1 MPISVSNGLGKLVS
15 ANLTPN
21 QRNIEESIQKLTT
34 GVRIHKGADDAAS
47 MHLASKF
54 ESHVKGLTVTIS
66 NQKDAL
72 AALYTAEGGINKIGN
87 LLQNMRELAVQSQ
100 TDTIDNLQRELLV
113 AKSDA
118 IKLEITRIAQNT
130 KFGDTKLLDG
140 TYQNKSIQVGKN
152 SFDTLDISIGG
163 VTGNDMIFL
172 RNDLIQR
179 VYSTP
184 YIIGQTETSLQ
195 TSNKNKIQ
203 ANSIFI
209 DGFQNNA
216 TIAIDAGMQA
226 SEFANRV
233 HIAGLGIE
241 ASAVTKAQ
249 LFGMAQASNISF
261 KLGANSANNSDASG
275 VTISASITDPNDL
288 NPLVEAVNL
297 KTLQTGVSAEISII
311 AGSADSSAITLTQ
324 ADGANIF
331 ISHMDF
337 TPNGPS
343 HSNNAASNQNEIFAR
358 SLDKDGVRA
367 DTANAN
373 LSRGIGTDEIV
384 RFIDKDRNIHVDQ
397 EGGVVSVTVTEKGSG
412 YSSAPSVTFNGNS
425 FSTDASGAVGAR
437 ANYSANLVNGKV
449 DTITRATLANR
460 GRGYDLGAPPTIA
473 ISAPPV
479 QNFNARTSINIAND
493 RITLNSHNFETG
505 DPLTYRNGG
514 GTTLSGLVNG
524 REYFAIKHDNNTI
537 SLASTKAGALA
548 NNSLDLAPAS
558 HAFNARSNVSVTND
572 TIQASNHNFANGD
585 RVTYTSGGRTLRNF
599 TDGDDYIVRNVS
611 GSTFK
616 LENITSGNIVNIEGM
631 QDSFNAQ
638 NNVNHTTNRI
648 SVTGHNF
655 TNNDKVTYS
664 AGGGAAIGGLV
675 NGQDYYVRS
684 ISGDTIQLSATSFG
698 SAIDIIARD
707 TGSFNASSN
716 VDLLNNK
723 ITAAGHSLSNGD
735 QVTYTT
741 NSGGTAIRGLTAGQT
756 YYVRN
761 VAGNTFQVSQT
772 PAGSI
777 VDLLPEQSSFNAATN
792 VSGLNIFTNNKFSV
806 GDIVTYSAGSGT
818 AIGGLVDNTNYRIQ
832 YVSGSIVRLQNL
844 GGGPAIS
851 LTAGSSETH
860 TLTGQNS
867 GSSETH
873 SFNGAYAGENE
884 THTFTNEYAGPS
896 ENHSFK
902 STQYAGHNT
911 PSQTFQG
918 RTATATPVMGED
930 DVPDPIYYNDI
941 TQDYE
946 RAALIVGTVT
956 MESPQ
961 TIRIASDN
969 STEKAGFF
977 GTAYSYIDAEGNAAG
992 NSDLVTVSPIKTVND
1007 VDISTINNARKSLDY
1022 IDAGIDQFIKVG
1034 NEISVNA
1041 SRISSAITSTL
1052 NNMIHAE
1059 GEFSSL
1065 LSTDY
1070 AIETTTFTVSS
1081 MIKETSLALLAQAN
1095 APKKAV
1101 NTLISNVMEN
1111 QWDPTF
1117 FLVQGGGYR
1126 YRNI

>member
-1 MPISVSNGLGKLVS
+1 VPISVSNGLGKLVS

-72 AALYTAEGGINKIGN
+72 TALYTAEGGINKIGD
-87 LLQNMRELAVQSQ
+87 LLQNMRELALQSQ
-100 TDTIDNLQRELLV
+100 TDTIDDIQRELLV
-113 AKSDA
+113 VKSDT
-118 IKLEITRIAQNT
+118 IKNEITRIAENT
-130 KFGDTKLLDG
+130 KFGNTKLLDG
-140 TYQNKSIQVGKN
+140 SYKDRSVQVGKN
-152 SFDTLDISIGG
+152 AFDTLDISIGSI
-163 VTGNDMIFL
+163 TGRDMAFI
-172 RNDLIQR
+172 RDDLVQR
-179 VYSTP
+179 LYSTP
-184 YIIGQTETSLQ
+184 YIIGQTETSLV
-195 TSNKNKIQ
+195 TSNKNKIE
-203 ANSIFI
+203 ANSMFI
-209 DGFQNNA
+209 DGYLSNS
-216 TIAIDAGMQA
+216 TISIDAGMQA
-226 SEFANRV
+226 SEFAQRV
-233 HIAGLGIE
+233 DAAGLGIE
-241 ASAVTKAQ
+241 ATAVTKAQ
-249 LFGMAQASNISF
+249 LFGMAQASEINF
-261 KLGANSANNSDASG
+261 RLGANSANNSDTSG
-275 VTISASITDPNDL
+275 ITISATITNPNDL
-288 NPLVEAVNL
+288 NPLVNAINA
-297 KTLQTGVSAEISII
+297 KTTQTGVTAEISII
-311 AGSADSSAITLTQ
+311 NGNADSSHVTLTNNNG
-324 ADGANIF
+324 DNIF

-337 TPNGPS
+337 TPDGPS
-343 HSNNAASNQNEIFAR
+343 HSNNVASNQNEIFAR

-367 DTANAN
+367 DTANNN
-373 LSRGIGTDEIV
+373 LSRGIGTDEII

-397 EGGVVSVTVTEKGSG
+397 EGGVVSVTLTEKGSG

-437 ANYSANLVNGKV
+437 ADYSANLVNGKV
-449 DTITRATLANR
+449 DTITRATLADR
-460 GRGYDLGAPPTIA
+460 GRGYDLGAPPTIS
-473 ISAPPV
+473 ISSPPV

-524 REYFAIKHDNNTI
+524 REYFAIKHDNNTM
-537 SLASTKAGALA
+537 SLASTKANALA

-558 HAFNARSNVSVTND
+558 HAFNARSNSNVTNN
-572 TIQASNHNFANGD
+572 TIQSSNHNFANGD

-611 GSTFK
+611 GNTFK
-616 LENITSGNIVNIEGM
+616 LENITSGSIVNIEGM

-664 AGGGAAIGGLV
+664 SGSGAAIGGLV

-777 VDLLPEQSSFNAATN
+777 VDLLPEQSSFNAATQ
-792 VSGLNIFTNNKFSV
+792 VSGINISTTHKFSS

-818 AIGGLVDNTNYRIQ
+818 AIGGLVDGANYRIIN
-832 YVSGSIVRLQNL
+832 VSGSTFNL
-844 GGGPAIS
+844 EDAISGGGPIS

-911 PSQTFQG
+911 PAQTFQG

-930 DVPDPIYYNDI
+930 DVPDPVYYNDI
-941 TQDYE
+941 TQDFE

-961 TIRIASDN
+961 TIRIAADN
-969 STEKAGFF
+969 PTEKAGFF
-977 GTAYSYIDAEGNAAG
+977 GSNFNYDGMETTKGQS
-992 NSDLVTVSPIKTVND
+992 LSPVKTVND
-1007 VDISTINNARKSLDY
+1007 VDISTISNARKSLDY
-1022 IDAGIDQFIKVG
+1022 IDSGIDRFVKVS

-1052 NNMIHAE
+1052 NNIIHAE
-1059 GEFSSL
+1059 GEYSSL
-1065 LSTDY
+1065 LTTNY
-1070 AIETTTFTVSS
+1070 AIETTTFAVES

-1101 NTLISNVMEN
+1101 NTLVSNVMEN

-1126 YRNI
+1126 YKNI

>member
-21 QRNIEESIQKLTT
+21 QRNIEESIQKLST
-34 GVRIHKGADDAAS
+34 GIRIHKGADDAAS
-47 MHLASKF
+47 MHLASRF

-118 IKLEITRIAQNT
+118 IKLEITRIALNT

-152 SFDTLDISIGG
+152 SFDTLDISIGSVAG
-163 VTGNDMIFL
+163 IDMVFV
-172 RNDLIQR
+172 RDDLTQR
-179 VYSTP
+179 VYTTP

-195 TSNKNKIQ
+195 TSNKNKIE
-203 ANSIFI
+203 ANTIFI
-209 DGFQNNA
+209 DGHQDNA
-216 TIAIDAGMQA
+216 NIVIDAGMQA
-226 SEFANRV
+226 SQFATRV
-233 HIAGLGIE
+233 HAAGLGID

-249 LFGMAQASNISF
+249 LFGMAQASDISF
-261 KLGANSANNSDASG
+261 RLGANSANSSDASG
-275 VTISASITDPNDL
+275 VTISATITDPNDL
-288 NPLVEAVNL
+288 EPLVTAVNL
-297 KTLQTGVSAEISII
+297 KTAQTGVTAEISII
-311 AGSADSSAITLTQ
+311 NGSADSSAITLT
-324 ADGANIF
+324 DDNGDDIF

-337 TPNGPS
+337 TPDGPS

-358 SLDKDGVRA
+358 SLDKDGVQA
-367 DTANAN
+367 DIANTN
-373 LSRGIGTDEIV
+373 LTRGIGTDEIV

-397 EGGVVSVTVTEKGSG
+397 AEGVVSVTVTDKGSG
-412 YSSAPSVTFNGNS
+412 YASAPTVTFSGGN
-425 FSTDASGAVGAR
+425 FSQDASGATGAI

-449 DTITRATLANR
+449 DTITRATLADR
-460 GRGYDLGAPPTIA
+460 GRGYDQTPTIT
-473 ISAPPV
+473 IPAPPV
-479 QNFNARTSINIAND
+479 QNFNARTSINITND

-505 DPLTYRNGG
+505 DPLTYGRNG
-514 GTTLSGLVNG
+514 GTTLTGLIDGN
-524 REYFAIKHDNNTI
+524 EYFAIKHDNNTI
-537 SLASTKAGALA
+537 SLASTKANALA
-548 NNSLDLAPAS
+548 NNSLDLEPAS
-558 HAFNARSNVSVTND
+558 HSFNARSNTSVSND
-572 TIQASNHNFANGD
+572 TIQVSNHNFANGD
-585 RVTYTSGGRTLRNF
+585 TVTYTSGGRTLRNF
-599 TDGDDYIVRNVS
+599 TDGQDYIVRNVS

-616 LENITSGNIVNIEGM
+616 LEDTTSGNTINIVGM

-638 NNVNHTTNRI
+638 NDVNHTTNRI
-648 SVTGHNF
+648 SVSGNDF
-655 TNNDKVTYS
+655 VNNDKVTYS
-664 AGGGAAIGGLV
+664 SGGGLAIGGLV
-675 NGQDYYVRS
+675 DGQDYYVRS

-698 SAIDIIARD
+698 SAIDIIARE
-707 TGSFNASSN
+707 TGSFNADSG
-716 VDLLNNK
+716 VDLSADT
-723 ITAAGHSLSNGD
+723 ITAPGHSLSDGN

-741 NSGGTAIRGLTAGQT
+741 NSGGTAIRGLTPGQT
-756 YYVRN
+756 YFVRN
-761 VAGNTFQVSQT
+761 VLGNTFQVSET
-772 PAGSI
+772 LAGSI
-777 VDLLPEQSSFNAATN
+777 VDLQPEQSSFNAATQ
-792 VSGLNIFTNNKFSV
+792 VSGINISTTHKFSS

-818 AIGGLVDNTNYRIQ
+818 AIGGLVDGNEYRIIN
-832 YVSGSIVRLQNL
+832 VSGSTFNL
-844 GGGPAIS
+844 EDSISGGGPIS
-851 LTAGSSETH
+851 LTAGASETH
-860 TLTGQNS
+860 TLTGRNS

-896 ENHSFK
+896 SESHSFK
-902 STQYAGHNT
+902 STQYAGHDT
-911 PSQTFQG
+911 TQTFQG

-930 DVPDPIYYNDI
+930 DVPDPVYYNDI

-956 MESPQ
+956 MESPKI
-961 TIRIASDN
+961 IRIASDN
-969 STEKAGFF
+969 PTEKAGFF
-977 GTAYSYIDAEGNAAG
+977 GTAYNYTDGEGVSMG
-992 NSDLVTVSPIKTVND
+992 NSDVRTVDPIKTVND
-1007 VDISTINNARKSLDY
+1007 VDISTITSARKSLDY

-1034 NEISVNA
+1034 NEISINA

-1111 QWDPTF
+1111 DWDPTF

>member
-1 MPISVSNGLGKLVS
+1 M
-15 ANLTPN
+15 
-21 QRNIEESIQKLTT
+21 
-34 GVRIHKGADDAAS
+34 
-47 MHLASKF
+47 
-54 ESHVKGLTVTIS
+54 
-66 NQKDAL
+66 
-72 AALYTAEGGINKIGN
+72 
-87 LLQNMRELAVQSQ
+87 
-100 TDTIDNLQRELLV
+100 
-113 AKSDA
+113 
-118 IKLEITRIAQNT
+118 
-130 KFGDTKLLDG
+130 
-140 TYQNKSIQVGKN
+140 
-152 SFDTLDISIGG
+152 
-163 VTGNDMIFL
+163 
-172 RNDLIQR
+172 
-179 VYSTP
+179 
-184 YIIGQTETSLQ
+184 
-195 TSNKNKIQ
+195 
-203 ANSIFI
+203 
-209 DGFQNNA
+209 
-216 TIAIDAGMQA
+216 
-226 SEFANRV
+226 
-233 HIAGLGIE
+233 
-241 ASAVTKAQ
+241 
-249 LFGMAQASNISF
+249 
-261 KLGANSANNSDASG
+261 
-275 VTISASITDPNDL
+275 
-288 NPLVEAVNL
+288 
-297 KTLQTGVSAEISII
+297 
-311 AGSADSSAITLTQ
+311 
-324 ADGANIF
+324 
-331 ISHMDF
+331 
-337 TPNGPS
+337 
-343 HSNNAASNQNEIFAR
+343 
-358 SLDKDGVRA
+358 
-367 DTANAN
+367 
-373 LSRGIGTDEIV
+373 
-384 RFIDKDRNIHVDQ
+384 
-397 EGGVVSVTVTEKGSG
+397 
-412 YSSAPSVTFNGNS
+412 
-425 FSTDASGAVGAR
+425 
-437 ANYSANLVNGKV
+437 
-449 DTITRATLANR
+449 
-460 GRGYDLGAPPTIA
+460 
-473 ISAPPV
+473 
-479 QNFNARTSINIAND
+479 
-493 RITLNSHNFETG
+493 
-505 DPLTYRNGG
+505 TYRNGG

-537 SLASTKAGALA
+537 SLASTKAKALA

-558 HAFNARSNVSVTND
+558 HAFNARSNASVTND

-611 GSTFK
+611 GNSFK

-648 SVTGHNF
+648 SVAGHNF

-792 VSGLNIFTNNKFSV
+792 VSGLNIFTTNKFSV

-832 YVSGSIVRLQNL
+832 YVSGSIVRLQDL

-911 PSQTFQG
+911 PAQTFQG

-961 TIRIASDN
+961 TIRIAGDN
-969 STEKAGFF
+969 QTEKVGFF
-977 GTAYSYIDAEGNAAG
+977 GSSYNYTDANGDGQGTSE
-992 NSDLVTVSPIKTVND
+992 LQTVSPIKTVND
-1007 VDISTINNARKSLDY
+1007 VDISNITNARKSLDY
-1022 IDAGIDQFIKVG
+1022 IDAGIDRFNTIS

-1101 NTLISNVMEN
+1101 NTLVSNVMEN